1 MLGFSLPLKS
11 KHLMKKLILIYSL
24 FFTAMGFSQQAGT
37 ITGQITDQEMNN
49 EPLLYAQI
57 VLKNSEKEVQSNL
70 HGNFEITDVAPGNHM
85 LSISYPGYDT
95 VDVPVEVKANK
106 ATTVQTSLAA
116 MTVSLDELALISEK
130 PDFNNENSLLAKEE
144 KD

>member
-1 MLGFSLPLKS
+1 
-11 KHLMKKLILIYSL
+11 
-24 FFTAMGFSQQAGT
+24 
-37 ITGQITDQEMNN
+37 
-49 EPLLYAQI
+49 
-57 VLKNSEKEVQSNL
+57 
-70 HGNFEITDVAPGNHM
+70 M